1 MKSFVLMMYY
11 KNEKQ
16 WWINS
21 KNRIFYF
28 FDDTMRV
35 GDFDFDNILFDKKSY
50 NNSSG
55 NILIYGILYKTFMG
69 AKPLRIRF
77 DNIDGFIQIYD
88 RLDIKYYLVLKDM
101 MQFILRLDIL

>member
-1 MKSFVLMMYY
+1 MMYY
-11 KNEKQ
+11 KNEEQ

-69 AKPLRIRF
+69 AKPLRISF